1 VKDGS
6 GEEDESDDELLKPR
20 QKTVK
25 EKGNLN
31 FFFFGVSL
39 DVARFM
45 NPGQVRFRVSYPD
58 LRGSALFLEAGSGS
72 VLRSEFMRFRG

>member
-31 FFFFGVSL
+31 FFFF
-39 DVARFM
+39 
-45 NPGQVRFRVSYPD
+45 
-58 LRGSALFLEAGSGS
+58 
-72 VLRSEFMRFRG
+72 

>member
-25 EKGNLN
+25 EKGNFRILL
-31 FFFFGVSL
+31 FGVCS
-39 DVARFM
+39 DVARFV
-45 NPGQVRFRVSYPD
+45 NPEQIRSRVSDPD
-58 LRGSALFLEAGSGS
+58 PHCF
-72 VLRSEFMRFRG
+72 